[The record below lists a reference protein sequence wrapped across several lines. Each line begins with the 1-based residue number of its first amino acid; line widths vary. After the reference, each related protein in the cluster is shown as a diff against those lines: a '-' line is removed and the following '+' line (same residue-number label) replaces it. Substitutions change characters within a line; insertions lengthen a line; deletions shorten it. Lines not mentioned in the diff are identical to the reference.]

1 MEQHHLAEEH
11 EHDDESEGGEDNVW
25 NQVRT
30 TMSCLSVYLSAMMY
44 RMSGW
49 PGLAQLFTVGSID
62 FLGTPLITPGTTDV
76 AFHFFNHRC
85 FSFFQS
91 STSAGD

>member
-49 PGLAQLFTVGSID
+49 PGLSQPFTVESID
-62 FLGTPLITPGTTDV
+62 FLGTPLITPGTTVV
-76 AFHFFNHRC
+76 AFHFF
-85 FSFFQS
+85 Q
-91 STSAGD
+91 